1 MDAGTRTTLV
11 HSGRRVLGGKTW
23 KARLEIQDCGYEF
36 VDVARFT
43 SQVLRAGSS
52 LEAKCASLLM
62 SRNLSGTERRV
73 SPGALVEM
81 EEYRFRNK
89 NLEGCAFGMA

>member
-1 MDAGTRTTLV
+1 M
-11 HSGRRVLGGKTW
+11 
-23 KARLEIQDCGYEF
+23 
-36 VDVARFT
+36 DVARFK

-62 SRNLSGTERRV
+62 SLNLSGTERRV

-81 EEYRFRNK
+81 EEYRFKNK
-89 NLEGCAFGMA
+89 NLEGCAFGMARRYRCSRARVSKMKFSKTKNEGLIRYVRMRSRMVV